1 MRRLEEK
8 IQSLT
13 KDLDNVKSTLRGMNG
28 GSGGS
33 GHTGS
38 TSQGGGGG
46 GGGGRNPADAAQP
59 EIKEMINSIQN
70 KLDQLDNRTQVLWG
84 SGAVH
89 CLANGTDD
97 GLVERPGWVEENDKF
112 IQPSLTCIL
121 RWLPVF
127 PK

>member
-1 MRRLEEK
+1 MVRYAFMSYLFVCYAHRQQQEAPK
-8 IQSLT
+8 I
-13 KDLDNVKSTLRGMNG
+13 
-28 GSGGS
+28 
-33 GHTGS
+33 GH
-38 TSQGGGGG
+38 
-46 GGGGRNPADAAQP
+46 
-59 EIKEMINSIQN
+59 QN